1 MKQVPANYLKHVK
14 NGTRQFLGED
24 GQGEEE
30 ADAESSGGLESET
43 YVLEQDEVITE
54 LTAHFSRA
62 KLAAVP
68 DRAKQR
74 DAFAEVRNDNYF

>member
-1 MKQVPANYLKHVK
+1 M
-14 NGTRQFLGED
+14 
-24 GQGEEE
+24 
-30 ADAESSGGLESET
+30 
-43 YVLEQDEVITE
+43 LEQDEVITE